1 MQYEPKLEF
10 MQWFKRHIA
19 SLPHHLFLI
28 FSVQSS
34 LKMPHQ
40 HFSPCS
46 VLLFF
51 CPVTV
56 TEPVCVQFKIKGCS
70 YLWAEGVYTRS
81 ARTLSSSEYLLSGP
95 VPWLLSH
102 DGIWHGFCASVLLA
116 EHVPTV
122 DGASLWSNFHIPV
135 GVFFFSQFQN
145 ITRAGLYIVTWTS
158 WYSDC
163 LDTLW
168 CQV

>member
-1 MQYEPKLEF
+1 
-10 MQWFKRHIA
+10 
-19 SLPHHLFLI
+19 
-28 FSVQSS
+28 
-34 LKMPHQ
+34 MPDQ
-40 HFSPCS
+40 HFSRCS
-46 VLLFF
+46 VLLLF

-102 DGIWHGFCASVLLA
+102 DGIWRGFCASMLLA

-122 DGASLWSNFHIPV
+122 DGALLWSHFHIPV
-135 GVFFFSQFQN
+135 GFFFFPNFRTLPELGCILSHGQADTVTALILCDAKCN
-145 ITRAGLYIVTWTS
+145 SIAGSVHCDIII
-158 WYSDC
+158 
-163 LDTLW
+163 
-168 CQV
+168 